1 MLPRA
6 LHVKLHNIRYKTS
19 IAVKAVS
26 LQPHLLYNIEI
37 EKATTETGKNN
48 KNAKRMKKKQW
59 NIDNITKL
67 CKITY

>member
-19 IAVKAVS
+19 ITVKAVS

-48 KNAKRMKKKQW
+48 KNAKRMKKK
-59 NIDNITKL
+59 
-67 CKITY
+67 

>member
-6 LHVKLHNIRYKTS
+6 LHVKLHNIRYNTS

-26 LQPHLLYNIEI
+26 LQPYLLYNIAI

-48 KNAKRMKKKQW
+48 KNAKRMKKKVME
-59 NIDNITKL
+59 
-67 CKITY
+67 YR

>member
-6 LHVKLHNIRYKTS
+6 LHVKLHNVRYKTS

-48 KNAKRMKKKQW
+48 KNAKRTKKK
-59 NIDNITKL
+59 
-67 CKITY
+67 